1 MVDPDMAAKVA
12 AYTPEQLRRELVWA
26 HSTLNAADL
35 RACYSL
41 ACLLKQSNS
50 RSARTGAMPLQ
61 AVAAEIKEA
70 LEGDSND
77 AEHDALVS
85 VAEHLGISWQPPNA

>member
-1 MVDPDMAAKVA
+1 
-12 AYTPEQLRRELVWA
+12 
-26 HSTLNAADL
+26 
-35 RACYSL
+35 
-41 ACLLKQSNS
+41 
-50 RSARTGAMPLQ
+50 MPLQ

-85 VAEHLGISWQPPNA
+85 VAEHLGISWQPPDA